1 MGSFLFVV
9 ALVLCAAALGVIFLV
24 KEMEEVVPM
33 PRDELRRWRLL
44 LRGLIVTGS
53 TLMLVCGSYYYAT
66 AEILQLKLAKA
77 KQIPVEASPMG
88 NHQQQFT
95 AGEGQQPGELVIT
108 RNPDGTI
115 KTEYLAKLPTI
126 QQWERR

>member
-9 ALVLCAAALGVIFLV
+9 AVVLCAAALGVILIV
-24 KEMEEVVPM
+24 KEIEEVVPM
-33 PRDELRRWRLL
+33 ARHELYCWRLL
-44 LRGLIVTGS
+44 LRVLIVTGS

-66 AEILQLKLAKA
+66 AEILRLELAKA
-77 KQIPVEASPMG
+77 KQVPVQAIPIG

-95 AGEGQQPGELVIT
+95 AGEVQQPGELVIT
-108 RNPDGTI
+108 RKPDGTI
-115 KTEYLAKLPTI
+115 KTEYVAKLPAI